1 MEASCAQAIELG
13 LPSIAFTEHVDATRW
28 VLTAEAESLMPPA
41 RIGVDGRFD
50 PLTLDADGYLAC
62 VERCRERFPDL
73 RILTGVE
80 LGEPHW
86 FEDQSRALLQS
97 AGFDR
102 VLGSLHSL
110 PLHDG
115 PWLVDHLFWASA
127 PDGVTPDEVVRSY
140 LGETLR
146 MIETCDLFEVLA
158 HIDYPV
164 RGWPAAVGR
173 YDSASFEEEYRAVLR
188 ALATS
193 GRVLEV
199 NTRLPMPAE
208 IVGWW
213 YASGGD
219 AVSFGS
225 DAHEPSSVGHG
236 FADAAAMVE
245 SCGFRAGRDRYDFWR
260 RRPECSFAHVR
271 AAGAVD
277 PPASERQA
285 GTRAQAATG
294 GWKVAC
300 RGSHRAWPDASRSTG
315 SGFRSCGSDG
325 ERRPSSI
332 GRTPRTSSV
341 RCSLTQEPELR
352 YRSRRPSSPRPVGH
366 DITVDVG
373 DPLAE
378 DGRDSLDQWLAG
390 RWRAFGQV
398 RGRRVVTPVEHEPW
412 VLHEAVLLRSEEDLL
427 ATVGLP
433 RPTDAPLV
441 RFSPGVSVAFGPP
454 RPVRPRRRQPRSA
467 ASSPSGRGW
476 GSEPER

>member
-1 MEASCAQAIELG
+1 MCEDPSVATRIGDTVPPDDHVHTEWSWDAAAGSMEASCAQAIELG

-28 VLTAEAESLMPPA
+28 VLTAEAQSLMPPA

-62 VERCRERFPDL
+62 VERCRDRFPDL

-86 FEDQSRALLQS
+86 FEDRSRALLRS

-110 PLHDG
+110 PLPDG

-140 LGETLR
+140 LGEALR
-146 MIETCDLFEVLA
+146 MIESCDLFEVLA

-164 RGWPAAVGR
+164 RGWPPAVGR
-173 YDSASFEEEYRAVLR
+173 YDSATFEDEYRAVLR

-213 YASGGD
+213 YESGGD

-225 DAHEPSSVGHG
+225 DAHQPSSVGHG
-236 FADAAAMVE
+236 FADAVAMVE

-260 RRPECSFAHVR
+260 RRP
-271 AAGAVD
+271 
-277 PPASERQA
+277 
-285 GTRAQAATG
+285 
-294 GWKVAC
+294 
-300 RGSHRAWPDASRSTG
+300 
-315 SGFRSCGSDG
+315 
-325 ERRPSSI
+325 
-332 GRTPRTSSV
+332 
-341 RCSLTQEPELR
+341 
-352 YRSRRPSSPRPVGH
+352 
-366 DITVDVG
+366 
-373 DPLAE
+373 
-378 DGRDSLDQWLAG
+378 
-390 RWRAFGQV
+390 
-398 RGRRVVTPVEHEPW
+398 
-412 VLHEAVLLRSEEDLL
+412 
-427 ATVGLP
+427 
-433 RPTDAPLV
+433 
-441 RFSPGVSVAFGPP
+441 
-454 RPVRPRRRQPRSA
+454 
-467 ASSPSGRGW
+467 
-476 GSEPER
+476 